1 MKYYIYDN
9 DNGAMVCATDSRKDA
24 FAAVLAH
31 LIDADASEVPDPIM
45 FPVDRPANPDAQMPA
60 TKSKHDDVWSVIRQ
74 AQAAYKQIAGYIPA
88 P

>member
-31 LIDADASEVPDPIM
+31 LIDADTSEVPDPIM